1 MAAAAELS
9 RGAVAAMS
17 RMEQGLRPVLQV
29 TDVRPA
35 AGRYLVALFD
45 GTKSGQG
52 VLVASMAHLVR
63 ACAIRAGTIIRVLD
77 YLCIDTSLT
86 PIAALSPYKCKWTIK
101 ARVTAKSGLQHLSN
115 DRGEAK
121 FFDFDLLD
129 EQGGEM
135 LAKCFSSAAEKFYGL
150 IEVDKVYLI
159 SRGLVKPAQEP
170 FNSDYE
176 LALDASASVEGSSP
190 VHAASGANQRLSRAM
205 SAH

>member
-63 ACAIRAGTIIRVLD
+63 ARAIRAGTIIR
-77 YLCIDTSLT
+77 
-86 PIAALSPYKCKWTIK
+86 CKWTIK

-176 LALDASASVEGSSP
+176 LALDASASVEVCSSD
-190 VHAASGANQRLSRAM
+190 VI
-205 SAH
+205 

>member
-1 MAAAAELS
+1 M
-9 RGAVAAMS
+9 
-17 RMEQGLRPVLQV
+17 
-29 TDVRPA
+29 
-35 AGRYLVALFD
+35 
-45 GTKSGQG
+45 
-52 VLVASMAHLVR
+52 
-63 ACAIRAGTIIRVLD
+63 
-77 YLCIDTSLT
+77 
-86 PIAALSPYKCKWTIK
+86 
-101 ARVTAKSGLQHLSN
+101 TAKSGLQHLSN

-176 LALDASASVEGSSP
+176 LALDASASVEVCSSD
-190 VHAASGANQRLSRAM
+190 VI
-205 SAH
+205 